1 MDKILLRI
9 EEAESKQIQ
18 KKAAELGLTTSAYI
32 RQVLKDSLKNS
43 NRKEPPDSIKATRAL
58 VHVVS
63 EALGRTQNASPE
75 AIEKLSKILLKK
87 FDQEVQ

>member
-1 MDKILLRI
+1 MAQFHIFIDDT
-9 EEAESKQIQ
+9 EAKQIQ
-18 KKAAELGLTTSAYI
+18 KKAADLGLSTSAYT
-32 RQVLKDSLKNS
+32 RKVLRDSLKKS
-43 NRKEPPDSIKATRAL
+43 VQKEAPDTLKAARAQ
-58 VHVVS
+58 VVVLS